1 MINIDVSIEELL
13 TLSATLSEKA
23 EQLNSS
29 LLYTEDD
36 AVTNLKEKLV
46 AAVEILNA
54 DIEILKS
61 NVANANNNKKW

>member
-36 AVTNLKEKLV
+36 AVANLKEKLV

-54 DIEILKS
+54 DIENLKS

>member
-29 LLYTEDD
+29 LLYTEDA

>member
-46 AAVEILNA
+46 AAVEVLNA

>member
-1 MINIDVSIEELL
+1 MINIDASIEELL

-36 AVTNLKEKLV
+36 AVANLKEKLV
-46 AAVEILNA
+46 AAVELLNA
-54 DIEILKS
+54 DIESLKS
-61 NVANANNNKKW
+61 NVATANNNKKW

>member
-1 MINIDVSIEELL
+1 MINIDASIEELL

-36 AVTNLKEKLV
+36 AVANLKEKLV
-46 AAVEILNA
+46 AAVELLNA
-54 DIEILKS
+54 DIESLKN
-61 NVANANNNKKW
+61 NVATANNNKKW

>member
-36 AVTNLKEKLV
+36 AVVNLKEKLV
-46 AAVEILNA
+46 AAVELLNA
-54 DIEILKS
+54 DIESLKS

>member
-46 AAVEILNA
+46 AAVEMLNA
-54 DIEILKS
+54 DIENLKS

>member
-1 MINIDVSIEELL
+1 MINIDASIEELL

-36 AVTNLKEKLV
+36 AVVNLKEKLV
-46 AAVEILNA
+46 AAVELLNA
-54 DIEILKS
+54 DIESLKS
-61 NVANANNNKKW
+61 NVATANNNKKW